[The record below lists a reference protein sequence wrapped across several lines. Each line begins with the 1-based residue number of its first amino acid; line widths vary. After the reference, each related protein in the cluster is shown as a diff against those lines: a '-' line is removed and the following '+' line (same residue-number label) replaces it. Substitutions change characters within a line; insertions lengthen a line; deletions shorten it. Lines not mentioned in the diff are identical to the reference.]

1 MANRDRR
8 RSQLLQLLGKRCTQD
23 HEHQPLMNGR
33 AAAAAIYP
41 PALCRAMLRGIE
53 AQRRREGEPM
63 LSSVLCGLDEEENAA
78 REARR
83 WAQAYPA

>member
-1 MANRDRR
+1 MWHTMPALSPTRFLN
-8 RSQLLQLLGKRCTQD
+8 SAPELLKLLGMKCPQE
-23 HEHQPLMNGR
+23 HEHQSLMGGR

-63 LSSVLCGLDEEENAA
+63 LYSVLRSLERSLE
-78 REARR
+78 
-83 WAQAYPA
+83 